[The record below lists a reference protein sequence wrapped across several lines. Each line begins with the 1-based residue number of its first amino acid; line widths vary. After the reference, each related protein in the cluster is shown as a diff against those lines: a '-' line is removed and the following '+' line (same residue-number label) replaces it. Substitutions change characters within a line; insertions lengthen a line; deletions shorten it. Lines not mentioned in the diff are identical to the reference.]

1 MEYRIR
7 SALVALT
14 GVVAL
19 AAGAPES
26 ATARELVYSSSV
38 PAKHPVHATG
48 LEPFFKR
55 VEEATG
61 GSLTFKL
68 FPGGTLASGKTTLNA
83 ISNGTA
89 DMGLLA
95 DVYTPGDLSTSA
107 LTSDLAVLG
116 KDARVMTGA
125 VNQTLLIDCE
135 PCKQDYL
142 KHKVLPLASYSL
154 TPYYLMCTGAP
165 VAKPE
170 DMAGKKI
177 RGTGAMG
184 QLAAAMGGTPVNV
197 TSAEIYEALQRGQAD
212 CALGPVPW
220 LKSYTLWDLVKSV
233 TDRPVGT
240 YHGTNF
246 INIRTDTWKKL
257 SAKEKKAVRENLA
270 RATREMAEVYEK
282 DDAEIRKESQAKGV
296 QWVEPAAAFGE
307 AVEKFRENDTKRVIE
322 LAASRGV
329 KNPEPIVDQFTKNV
343 EKWTAIVAEIGD
355 GAWGPEQWD
364 RYQAALQR
372 EVFDKVQDK

>member
-7 SALVALT
+7 SVLVALT

-154 TPYYLMCTGAP
+154 TPYYLMCTGA
-165 VAKPE
+165 
-170 DMAGKKI
+170 
-177 RGTGAMG
+177 
-184 QLAAAMGGTPVNV
+184 PVNV

-355 GAWGPEQWD
+355 GTWGPEQWD